1 MSIEI
6 KGKVYRNLQ
15 EQVEKNK
22 EDIEQLQTGIYT
34 AGSGINITEKVIS
47 VDNTVA
53 LKSEL
58 FSGNYN
64 DLTNKP
70 NLTVTI
76 YQYTLANDIDPNQPV
91 QFSGT
96 ITLIGNV
103 VIAVNGVVIIQDVNK
118 YPVVAFDQI
127 NEVNNTITITGTG
140 NANTVTID
148 VGDFDA
154 MNTYPLY

>member
-22 EDIEQLQTGIYT
+22 EDIGAITKDKTITIYT
-34 AGSGINITEKVIS
+34 
-47 VDNTVA
+47 
-53 LKSEL
+53 
-58 FSGNYN
+58 YN
-64 DLTNKP
+64 LS
-70 NLTVTI
+70 
-76 YQYTLANDIDPNQPV
+76 NDIDPSQPV

-103 VIAVNGVVIIQDVNK
+103 VIAVNGVVIVQDVNK
-118 YPVVAFDQI
+118 YPVVAFNQI
-127 NEVNNTITITGTG
+127 NEVENTITITGTG
-140 NANTVTID
+140 NANVVIID
-148 VGDFDA
+148 VGDFDD